1 MSPLTFQ
8 IHLKKRIHC
17 TAQEGRCLG
26 NVTKSSRVFRFIT
39 CVFVYFFNPQKT
51 QKEAAV
57 KTQGT
62 VFIFQVCA
70 MAIAFNRTPAFNCFP
85 ENGER

>member
-1 MSPLTFQ
+1 MCFW
-8 IHLKKRIHC
+8 
-17 TAQEGRCLG
+17 
-26 NVTKSSRVFRFIT
+26 VFFYYI
-39 CVFVYFFNPQKT
+39 KT

-70 MAIAFNRTPAFNCFP
+70 MAIAFNRTPAFNCFH
-85 ENGER
+85 ENGKER